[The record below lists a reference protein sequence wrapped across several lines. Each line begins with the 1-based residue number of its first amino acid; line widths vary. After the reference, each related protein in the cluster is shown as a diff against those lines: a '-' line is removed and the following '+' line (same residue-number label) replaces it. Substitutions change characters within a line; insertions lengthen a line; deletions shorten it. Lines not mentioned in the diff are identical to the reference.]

1 MGIKH
6 NPADSSCLEETP
18 KLNAVLRREKGCK
31 FLPICTV
38 DEWGGG
44 TCYYTLDCLGRRR
57 WVLRRFTFRSF
68 TFEIFAFMKN
78 KGCKKNSQVYFLS
91 PLLYP
96 LCKQFTHQL
105 RSTHVL
111 PIHPF
116 GDPKST
122 EHTKYGTGTTFLW
135 CTYVLQTDNN
145 VNLREEVAL

>member
-6 NPADSSCLEETP
+6 NPADSPCLEETP

-38 DEWGGG
+38 DEGGG
-44 TCYYTLDCLGRRR
+44 RCKTCYYTLDCLERRR
-57 WVLRRFTFRSF
+57 WVHRPCRADLPFLLLHFK
-68 TFEIFAFMKN
+68 IFAFMKN
-78 KGCKKNSQVYFLS
+78 KGFKKNSQVYFLS

-111 PIHPF
+111 PIHLF

-122 EHTKYGTGTTFLW
+122 EHTK
-135 CTYVLQTDNN
+135 
-145 VNLREEVAL
+145 

>member
-6 NPADSSCLEETP
+6 NPADSPCLEETP

-38 DEWGGG
+38 DERGGG
-44 TCYYTLDCLGRRR
+44 MQDVLLHPRLSRTAPLGASS
-57 WVLRRFTFRSF
+57 WLRRFTFRSF
-68 TFEIFAFMKN
+68 TFRIFALMKN
-78 KGCKKNSQVYFLS
+78 EGCKKNSQVYFLS
-91 PLLYP
+91 PLLCP
-96 LCKQFTHQL
+96 LCKQFTHRL

-122 EHTKYGTGTTFLW
+122 EHTK
-135 CTYVLQTDNN
+135 
-145 VNLREEVAL
+145 